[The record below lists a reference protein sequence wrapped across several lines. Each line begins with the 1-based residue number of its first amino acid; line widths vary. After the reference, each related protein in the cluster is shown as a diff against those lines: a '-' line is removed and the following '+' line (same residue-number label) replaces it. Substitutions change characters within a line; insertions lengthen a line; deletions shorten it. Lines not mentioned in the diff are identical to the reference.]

1 MSRPVRVSVAAIRER
16 ACEDKARLSDEAAAR
31 AVAMRQ
37 LQAGSFRGR
46 KAWVY
51 ACGWC
56 RGFHIT
62 SKYQTGNRP
71 GAVTAENALVTVK
84 TEARA

>member
-1 MSRPVRVSVAAIRER
+1 MRVSAAAIRER

-37 LQAGSFRGR
+37 LQAGSFRGQ

-51 ACGWC
+51 PCRYC
-56 RGFHIT
+56 RGYHIT
-62 SKYQTGNRP
+62 SKYQAGNSP
-71 GAVTAENALVTVK
+71 GAVTAESALVIAR
-84 TEARA
+84 TEGRA